1 MQITNLFPQPL
12 GISNINRKFTPEEF
26 YHILTQQRVNNP
38 DNECSI
44 NDSLL
49 HDEKLSNL
57 KSDIQKNIDEYFRK
71 VYCPSD
77 DVEIYITQSWANYT
91 TCGGSHYKHNHSNSF
106 ISGVLYVNVYQT
118 DVIEFSRVKNEIL
131 NIEPT
136 KHNIWNAENW
146 TESVE
151 IGKIIL
157 FPSKLI
163 HGVPPRG
170 DSDNSERISIAFNT
184 FIKGKI
190 GVRDHKTQLTLN

>member
-1 MQITNLFPQPL
+1 MQITNLFPRPL

-44 NDSLL
+44 NETLL

-57 KSDIQKNIDEYFRK
+57 KSEIQKNIDEYFRK

-77 DVEIYITQSWANYT
+77 DVEIYITQSWSNYT
-91 TCGGSHYKHNHSNSF
+91 TYGSHYKHNHSNSF
-106 ISGVLYVNVYQT
+106 ISGVLYVNAYET
-118 DVIEFSRVKNEIL
+118 DVIEFSHLKDEIL

-136 KHNIWNAENW
+136 EHNIWNADSWREP
-146 TESVE
+146 VE

-163 HGVPPRG
+163 HGVPLRG
-170 DSDNSERISIAFNT
+170 DSGGKSERISIAFNT

-190 GVRDHKTQLTLN
+190 GLRDEKTQLILN

>member
-91 TCGGSHYKHNHSNSF
+91 TYGSHYKHNHSNSF
-106 ISGVLYVNVYQT
+106 ISGVLYVNVYEA
-118 DVIEFSRVKNEIL
+118 DVIEFSRVKDEIL

-136 KHNIWNAENW
+136 EHNIWNAENW
-146 TESVE
+146 TESVDV
-151 IGKIIL
+151 GKIIL

-170 DSDNSERISIAFNT
+170 DGGNSERISIAFNT

-190 GVRDHKTQLTLN
+190 GLRDHKTQLTLN